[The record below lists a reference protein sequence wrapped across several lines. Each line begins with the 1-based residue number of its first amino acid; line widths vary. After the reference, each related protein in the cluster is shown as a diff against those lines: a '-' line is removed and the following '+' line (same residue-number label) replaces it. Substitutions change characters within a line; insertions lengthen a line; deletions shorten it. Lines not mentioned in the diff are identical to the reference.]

1 MKKFAALT
9 TAAVAVVLLAG
20 CASGSGG
27 SDGDATTAAKPVATQ
42 SKAEACKTLE
52 SDMKSV
58 STQLQSQMT
67 KFQSDPTAAVAT
79 LKDFDGK
86 LKAATDKVTNKEV
99 HETAAGF
106 EQSFSNLVGQLEA
119 FSKDPKS
126 VDSTKLQDS
135 ITDVQSSTQAMSKV
149 CD

>member
-9 TAAVAVVLLAG
+9 TAAVAVALLAG
-20 CASGSGG
+20 CASGGSG
-27 SDGDATTAAKPVATQ
+27 GDATAASKPEATQ

-58 STQLQSQMT
+58 SSQLQSQMT

-79 LKDFDGK
+79 LKEFDGK

-99 HETAAGF
+99 HETAVGF

-135 ITDVQSSTQAMSKV
+135 ITDVQSSTEAMSKV